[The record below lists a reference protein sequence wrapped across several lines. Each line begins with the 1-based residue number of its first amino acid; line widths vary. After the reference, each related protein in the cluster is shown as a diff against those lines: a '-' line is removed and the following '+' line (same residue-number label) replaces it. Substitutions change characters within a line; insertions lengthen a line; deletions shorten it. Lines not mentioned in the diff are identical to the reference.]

1 MSGQYLMQGCDQGHC
16 MSNVMGDQYF
26 KDDGGQRQ
34 PSNLKANSK
43 VNFLGFPIAYTHPGV
58 NSITLHSCPSK
69 FSLSVYCKGLGG
81 YSVNFELLR
90 PYSTM
95 CQITLTSQGQLH

>member
-1 MSGQYLMQGCDQGHC
+1 
-16 MSNVMGDQYF
+16 MSNVMGGQYF
-26 KDDGGQRQ
+26 KHDGGQRQ

-43 VNFLGFPIAYTHPGV
+43 VNVLGFPIAYTHPGV
-58 NSITLHSCPSK
+58 NNITLHSRPSK
-69 FSLSVYCKGLGG
+69 FSLSVHCKDLGE